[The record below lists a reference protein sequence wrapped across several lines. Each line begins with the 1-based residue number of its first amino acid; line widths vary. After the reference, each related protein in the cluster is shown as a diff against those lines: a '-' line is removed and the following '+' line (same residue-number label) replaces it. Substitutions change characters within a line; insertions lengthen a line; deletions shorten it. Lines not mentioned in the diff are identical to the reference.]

1 MRDYTQL
8 LRAAVTALLMLAV
21 VAGAAV
27 AGPFED
33 AKEAYDRGDF
43 PTAFRL
49 FRSLAD
55 QGNAVAQQRVGLMY
69 ESGQSVRRDYA
80 EAVKWYRRA
89 ADQGSASAQ
98 WLLASMYEV
107 GSGVPQDYVQAYMWC
122 NLSAAQGFQLAKYR
136 RAELER
142 VMTPTQVAE
151 AKKLAREWKPKPEPE
166 R

>member
-1 MRDYTQL
+1 MRHYRQL

-21 VAGAAV
+21 VAEAAV

-43 PTAFRL
+43 QTALRL

-55 QGNAVAQQRVGLMY
+55 QGNTVAQQRVGLMY
-69 ESGQSVRRDYA
+69 ESGQSVQRDYA
-80 EAVKWYRRA
+80 EAVKWYIA
-89 ADQGSASAQ
+89 V
-98 WLLASMYEV
+98 LLTKA
-107 GSGVPQDYVQAYMWC
+107 PQVRGGFLHQCMKLAQAYRRTTSKHTC
-122 NLSAAQGFQLAKYR
+122 GATLSAAQGFQLAKYR

-142 VMTPTQVAE
+142 LMTPAQIAQ
-151 AKKLAREWKPKPEPE
+151 AQKLAREWKPEPE

>member
-1 MRDYTQL
+1 MRHYTQL

-43 PTAFRL
+43 PTALRL

-55 QGNAVAQQRVGLMY
+55 QGNAVAQQRVGLIY
-69 ESGQSVRRDYA
+69 ESGQSVQRDYA

-89 ADQGSASAQ
+89 ADQSSASAQ

-122 NLSAAQGFQLAKYR
+122 NLLPPKAFNWQNTVGLN
-136 RAELER
+136 
-142 VMTPTQVAE
+142 
-151 AKKLAREWKPKPEPE
+151 WKNS
-166 R
+166 

>member
-8 LRAAVTALLMLAV
+8 LRAAVTALLMLAA
-21 VAGAAV
+21 VAGAAF
-27 AGPFED
+27 AAPFED

-43 PTAFRL
+43 PTALRL

-69 ESGQSVRRDYA
+69 ESGQSVPRDYA

-107 GSGVPQDYVQAYMWC
+107 GSGVPQDYVQAHMWC